1 MSSITDIEKRYME
14 KLLDMSSGYVLYPIY
29 NDDTYGELFE
39 SHGISIHAP
48 KYQTYGTS
56 KAKKMR
62 SFWGQEP
69 DAVVG
74 KVLSEMLDSYE
85 ADGELNGREI
95 DQPVLEKGR
104 GIADRLMGNNTKP
117 AEVPTEENFLDREFT
132 IPNIGRL
139 PVDAP
144 VVPIIEARLKEARTA
159 LKAGANLSVIFLC
172 GSVLEAVILGSAQK
186 EPAKFNQ
193 AKSSPK
199 ADDGQVKRFHEWS
212 LAQLIDV
219 ACEVG
224 FLKPDVKKFSH
235 GLRDFRNYIHP
246 YQQMT
251 SGFSPDQHT
260 AKVCFQVLKA
270 ALADVAGERK

>member
-1 MSSITDIEKRYME
+1 MSSLTDIEKRYLE
-14 KLLDMSSGYVLYPIY
+14 KLLDMGGGYVLNPIY
-29 NDDTYGELFE
+29 NDDTYGSLFQR
-39 SHGISIHAP
+39 HGINIHGP

-62 SFWGQEP
+62 SFWEQAP
-69 DAVVG
+69 DSVVG
-74 KVLSEMLDSYE
+74 KVLSELMDSYE

-104 GIADRLMGNNTKP
+104 GIAARLLGIKQKT
-117 AEVPTEENFLDREFT
+117 AEMPTEENFLDREFT

-172 GSVLEAVILGSAQK
+172 GSVLEAVILGTAQK
-186 EPAKFNQ
+186 EPSKFNQ

-199 ADDGQVKRFHEWS
+199 ADDGQVKRFHDWS
-212 LAQLIDV
+212 LAQLIDA
-219 ACEVG
+219 ACEIG
-224 FLKPDVKKFSH
+224 LLKPDVKKFSH

-246 YQQMT
+246 YQQMA

-270 ALADVAGERK
+270 ALADIAGERK